1 MAEMSD
7 DAVAAL
13 RSALGDVHFRANR
26 LHEWREFGIVLEK
39 LRSRYEVVRQ
49 RVDADDK
56 SPNSMS
62 SIRDTLRALQDS
74 ELIEADSFINSV
86 ECISKPLNGATAP
99 LNLADWLQ
107 KVTAASSTAES
118 EFNAGNWGT
127 FRDQCQE
134 IRKLV
139 FGMLSK
145 RNLLLESEIGDL
157 RSFSRALKDKF

>member
-1 MAEMSD
+1 MQYRFLGKTG
-7 DAVAAL
+7 L
-13 RSALGDVHFRANR
+13 RV
-26 LHEWREFGIVLEK
+26 
-39 LRSRYEVVRQ
+39 
-49 RVDADDK
+49 
-56 SPNSMS
+56 
-62 SIRDTLRALQDS
+62 S
-74 ELIEADSFINSV
+74 ELCLGAMTFGREAIEADSFINSV